1 MYMIFYSRIKLILF
15 CCIIGIATIAYT
27 FFGSKSDDSFTQK
40 QFVEAI
46 MNYPM
51 DAIVK
56 RCQKDHAY
64 SNEDMVIL
72 ETELKR
78 FLALSLIKDTRS
90 GNGMY
95 SSDVDNLW
103 HAFILHTPDYMS
115 FCDKYFGKYLHHVPE
130 SDEQKSE
137 EDRKEAFEDFRRFI
151 QNYERFFGEEIHPIW
166 LLDSCEA

>member
-1 MYMIFYSRIKLILF
+1 MIFSHCIKGLLL
-15 CCIIGIATIAYT
+15 IGIAGVATIAYA
-27 FFGSKSDDSFTQK
+27 FLGGKSSSTLTQP
-40 QFVEAI
+40 QLAEAI
-46 MNYPM
+46 MNYPI

-72 ETELKR
+72 EKELKR
-78 FLALSLIKDTRS
+78 FLALSLIKDQQS

-115 FCDKYFGKYLHHVPE
+115 FCDKHFGKYLHHVPE
-130 SDEQKSE
+130 PDEQKTE
-137 EDRKEAFEDFRRFI
+137 KDRKEAFEDFRRFI

-166 LLDSCEA
+166 LLDSCEI